1 MRAAIHTQ
9 FGDPAKVLE
18 LGERPT
24 PQPGKGQVRIAMR
37 RSPIHNH
44 DLWTVRGNYG
54 YKPTLPAIGGSEG
67 SGVIDAL
74 GEGVQG
80 LQVGQRVVAAGVH
93 ESWADYFLA
102 DATGVVPLPDALDDD
117 RGCQLIAMPLSALML
132 IEFLNVDKGDW
143 IVQNTA
149 NGAV

>member
-18 LGERPT
+18 LGQRPT

-54 YKPTLPAIGGSEG
+54 YKPERPPS
-67 SGVIDAL
+67 
-74 GEGVQG
+74 
-80 LQVGQRVVAAGVH
+80 AAAKRPV
-93 ESWADYFLA
+93 
-102 DATGVVPLPDALDDD
+102 
-117 RGCQLIAMPLSALML
+117 
-132 IEFLNVDKGDW
+132 
-143 IVQNTA
+143 
-149 NGAV
+149 